1 MNFET
6 IKEYYTKSSDF
17 ISSGYS
23 GVIHK
28 HELNMNFLDR
38 KPVLKKVLKANIL
51 SREVDDRTVQKI
63 A

>member
-1 MNFET
+1 MT
-6 IKEYYTKSSDF
+6 
-17 ISSGYS
+17 
-23 GVIHK
+23 HK
-28 HELNMNFLDR
+28 HELNMNFLDC